1 MKEKDYN
8 INEIVIYSI
17 LNFIVEELVIVLLEI
32 WIVIKMIKNLCLNL
46 KYFFILNFVLF
57 FIGLI
62 LECRILYL
70 VKKLIL
76 YVI

>member
-17 LNFIVEELVIVLLEI
+17 LNFIVEEMVIVLLEI

-46 KYFFILNFVLF
+46 KYSYLLNFVVIY
-57 FIGLI
+57 IGLI
-62 LECRILYL
+62 LECRNLYL
-70 VKKLIL
+70 VK
-76 YVI
+76 

>member
-46 KYFFILNFVLF
+46 KYFYLLNFVLIY
-57 FIGLI
+57 IGLI
-62 LECRILYL
+62 LECRNLYL
-70 VKKLIL
+70 VK
-76 YVI
+76 

>member
-17 LNFIVEELVIVLLEI
+17 SNFIVEELVIVLLEI

>member
-17 LNFIVEELVIVLLEI
+17 SNFIVEEMVIVLLEI

>member
-17 LNFIVEELVIVLLEI
+17 LNFIVEEMVIVLLEI

-46 KYFFILNFVLF
+46 KYFYLLNFVLF

>member
-17 LNFIVEELVIVLLEI
+17 SNFIVEELVIVLLEI
-32 WIVIKMIKNLCLNL
+32 WILIKMIKNLCLNL